1 METTE
6 TTSIFR
12 QRLSIDIHRLF
23 GFWDILRL
31 HRPVWYHIQR
41 VHRQGTADNRGLT
54 SSPDFQG
61 LSRLWRGTLQWLIVT
76 TLKAQLPGNEV
87 KQKEWLQ
94 EWQLGEIYSQHRVDQ
109 IRWWRNCRA
118 AFIYRKILL
127 NCRILLDM
135 CLFVI
140 IISIIIYIYIIQI
153 VIRISSYII
162 YLYMIHDFLRLQW
175 TTLWAEQPRNESAPS
190 CKQSWF
196 GSHCRSRS
204 GWGCLADMKINCYHK
219 RMASIFCLHWI
230 RTVGQP
236 YYGATWLLRRISG
249 NHGICVN
256 FQKLPALLCKIWHL
270 SSIFP
275 LPWCDHQL
283 LSPVAFVAKG
293 ASVLGHS
300 WALTSICLHFDAKGW
315 IRPICNMNR

>member
-1 METTE
+1 
-6 TTSIFR
+6 
-12 QRLSIDIHRLF
+12 
-23 GFWDILRL
+23 
-31 HRPVWYHIQR
+31 
-41 VHRQGTADNRGLT
+41 
-54 SSPDFQG
+54 
-61 LSRLWRGTLQWLIVT
+61 
-76 TLKAQLPGNEV
+76 
-87 KQKEWLQ
+87 
-94 EWQLGEIYSQHRVDQ
+94 
-109 IRWWRNCRA
+109 
-118 AFIYRKILL
+118 
-127 NCRILLDM
+127 M
-135 CLFVI
+135 CV
-140 IISIIIYIYIIQI
+140 
-153 VIRISSYII
+153 SSYII
-162 YLYMIHDFLRLQW
+162 YLYMIHDFLRLQR

-270 SSIFP
+270 PSILP

-283 LSPVAFVAKG
+283 LSPVAFAAKG

-300 WALTSICLHFDAKGW
+300 WALTSIRLHFDAKGRFVGRW
-315 IRPICNMNR
+315 HMNRQEIVCRSNRFNRINVPIPLGWISERCRQWSSEVYENLCFCFSGRLFFFCGTLGCAQKIPKC